1 MTNFALSQVSIRIT
15 LKEGGLFPW
24 LIGVWHIVT
33 VLTLA
38 TLIAMKYIRLDP
50 TTSFILLTLS

>member
-1 MTNFALSQVSIRIT
+1 MKKFALSQVSIRVT
-15 LKEGGLFPW
+15 LMEGGLVPW

-33 VLTLA
+33 VLTIA
-38 TLIAMKYIRLDP
+38 ILIAMKYIRLDP